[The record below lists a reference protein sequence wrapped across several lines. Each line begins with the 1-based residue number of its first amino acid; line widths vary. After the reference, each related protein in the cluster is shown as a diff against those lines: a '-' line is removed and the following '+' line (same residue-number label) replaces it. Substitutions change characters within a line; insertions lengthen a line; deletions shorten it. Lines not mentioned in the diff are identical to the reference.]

1 MSLAL
6 ASGAGVRKVSTAM
19 RAIVSLLALG
29 CVGASLLALVVLSL
43 TICAGGVGAMW
54 MVRRALAPIPTE
66 YLTEVK
72 LSASI
77 QRDLLGARI
86 FFIYFA
92 TVRKPGTKELGW
104 KRFLQA
110 KDELAKLRQVSSS

>member
-1 MSLAL
+1 MLK
-6 ASGAGVRKVSTAM
+6 RTFWTIN
-19 RAIVSLLALG
+19 RR
-29 CVGASLLALVVLSL
+29 VGASLLALVVLSL

-77 QRDLLGARI
+77 QRDLLGA
-86 FFIYFA
+86 
-92 TVRKPGTKELGW
+92 TP
-104 KRFLQA
+104 
-110 KDELAKLRQVSSS
+110 